1 MLEYVYQATGLLLII
16 FAVQTF
22 ADKSNKKR
30 IGTGLFWLIYGFSFT
45 FGVML
50 PDWFVGVMVL
60 MMTLIAA
67 CGLMG
72 IGSYGHS
79 DEKFRMESAKSLK
92 NSMFIPALIIPVVTI
107 LWSKLT
113 DSSALIGLGISA
125 LLALIVAI
133 VITKGTVQQSVHEG
147 RRLIDT
153 IGWAAILSQFLAAL
167 GYLFGEA
174 GVGETVS
181 HIVKEI
187 IPNNNLFAYVLCY
200 TFGMALFTIIMGNA
214 FAAFAVIT
222 TGVAIPLLMIE
233 QGGNPIIIGVIG
245 MLSGYCGT
253 LMTPMAA
260 NFNIVPAALL
270 ALKNKNQIIYL
281 QLVPGL
287 LMLTINTFLIYFLA
301 F

>member
-1 MLEYVYQATGLLLII
+1 MLEYVYQATGLLLIV

-22 ADKSNKKR
+22 TDKSNKKR

-45 FGVML
+45 FGLLL

-60 MMTLIAA
+60 LMTLIAA

-72 IGSYGHS
+72 IGIYGTS
-79 DEKFRMESAKSLK
+79 EEKFRMASAKKLK
-92 NSMFIPALIIPVVTI
+92 NSLFIPAIIIPVGTI
-107 LWSKLT
+107 LWSKT
-113 DSSALIGLGISA
+113 TGSSALIGLGISSV
-125 LLALIVAI
+125 LALIVAL

-174 GVGETVS
+174 GVGDTVS
-181 HIVKEI
+181 QIVKEI

-270 ALKNKNQIIYL
+270 ALKNKNQIIFL

>member
-1 MLEYVYQATGLLLII
+1 MLEYVYQATGLLLIV

-60 MMTLIAA
+60 LMTLIAA

-79 DEKFRMESAKSLK
+79 DEKFRMESAKNLK

-107 LWSKLT
+107 LWSKMT

-125 LLALIVAI
+125 ALALIVAI
-133 VITKGTVQQSVHEG
+133 VITKGTIQQSVHEG

-181 HIVKEI
+181 QIVKEI
-187 IPNNNLFAYVLCY
+187 IPNNNLFAYVMCY

-233 QGGNPIIIGVIG
+233 QSGNPIIIGVIG

-270 ALKNKNQIIYL
+270 ALKNKNQIIFL

>member
-1 MLEYVYQATGLLLII
+1 MLEYVYQATGLLLIA

-22 ADKSNKKR
+22 IDKSNKKR
-30 IGTGLFWLIYGFSFT
+30 IGTGLFWLIYGLSFSL
-45 FGVML
+45 GKVL
-50 PDWFVGVMVL
+50 PDWFVGIMVL
-60 MMTLIAA
+60 SLTLIAA

-72 IGSYGHS
+72 SGSYGYS
-79 DEKFRMESAKSLK
+79 TEKFRMASAKKLK
-92 NSMFIPALIIPVVTI
+92 NTMFLPAIIIPVVTI
-107 LWSKLT
+107 LWAKT
-113 DSSALIGLGISA
+113 TGTSALIGLGISA
-125 LLALIVAI
+125 LLALIVALI
-133 VITKGTVQQSVHEG
+133 ITKGKAQQSLHEG

-174 GVGETVS
+174 GVGDTVS
-181 HIVKEI
+181 QIVKEI
-187 IPNNNLFAYVLCY
+187 VPDNNLFAYVLCY
-200 TFGMALFTIIMGNA
+200 TCGMALFTIIMGNA

-222 TGVAIPLLMIE
+222 TGIAIPLLMIE

-281 QLVPGL
+281 QFFPGL

>member
-1 MLEYVYQATGLLLII
+1 MLEYVYQATGLLLIVFSI
-16 FAVQTF
+16 QTF
-22 ADKSNKKR
+22 LDKGNQKR
-30 IGTGLFWLIYGFSFT
+30 LGTGLFWLIYGLSFI
-45 FGVML
+45 FGAIL

-60 MMTLIAA
+60 LMTLIAA

-72 IGSYGHS
+72 SGSYGYS
-79 DEKFRMESAKSLK
+79 EEKFRIASAKKLK
-92 NSMFIPALIIPVVTI
+92 NSMFIPAIIIPVVTV
-107 LWSKLT
+107 LWSKMT

-125 LLALIVAI
+125 VLALIVAI
-133 VITKGTVQQSVHEG
+133 IITKGTVQQSVHEG

-187 IPNNNLFAYVLCY
+187 IPNNNLFAYVMCY

-222 TGVAIPLLMIE
+222 TGIAIPLLIIE
-233 QGGNPIIIGVIG
+233 QSGNPIIIGVIG

-270 ALKNKNQIIYL
+270 ALKNKNQIIFL
-281 QLVPGL
+281 QLTPGL

>member
-1 MLEYVYQATGLLLII
+1 MLEYVYQATGLLLIV

-60 MMTLIAA
+60 LMTLIAA

-79 DEKFRMESAKSLK
+79 DDKFRMESAKSLK

-107 LWSKLT
+107 LWSKMT

-125 LLALIVAI
+125 VLALIVAL

-181 HIVKEI
+181 QIVKEI

-233 QGGNPIIIGVIG
+233 QSGNPIIIGVIG

-270 ALKNKNQIIYL
+270 ALKNKNQIIFL
-281 QLVPGL
+281 QLIPGL

>member
-1 MLEYVYQATGLLLII
+1 MLEYVYQATGLLLIV

-60 MMTLIAA
+60 LMTLIAA

-107 LWSKLT
+107 LWSKMT

-125 LLALIVAI
+125 ALALIVAI
-133 VITKGTVQQSVHEG
+133 VITKGTIQQSVHEG

-181 HIVKEI
+181 QIVKEI
-187 IPNNNLFAYVLCY
+187 IPNNNLFAYVMCY

-233 QGGNPIIIGVIG
+233 QSGNPIIIGVIG

-270 ALKNKNQIIYL
+270 ALKNKNQIIFL

>member
-1 MLEYVYQATGLLLII
+1 MLEYVYQATGLLLIA

-22 ADKSNKKR
+22 VDKSNKKR
-30 IGTGLFWLIYGFSFT
+30 IGTGLFWLIYGLSFSL
-45 FGVML
+45 GKVL
-50 PDWFVGVMVL
+50 PDWFVGIMVL
-60 MMTLIAA
+60 SLTLIAA

-72 IGSYGHS
+72 SGSYGYS
-79 DEKFRMESAKSLK
+79 TEEFRMANAKKLK
-92 NSMFIPALIIPVVTI
+92 NTMFLPAIIIPVVTI
-107 LWSKLT
+107 LWAKT
-113 DSSALIGLGISA
+113 TGTSALIGLGVSA
-125 LLALIVAI
+125 LIALIVALI
-133 VITKGTVQQSVHEG
+133 ITKGKAQQSLHEG

-174 GVGETVS
+174 GVGDTVS
-181 HIVKEI
+181 QIVKEI
-187 IPNNNLFAYVLCY
+187 VPNNNLFAYVLCY

-222 TGVAIPLLMIE
+222 TGVAIPLLMVE
-233 QGGNPIIIGVIG
+233 QSGNPIIIGVIG

-281 QLVPGL
+281 QFLPGL
-287 LMLTINTFLIYFLA
+287 LMLTVNTFLIYFLA

>member
-1 MLEYVYQATGLLLII
+1 MLEYVYQATGLLLIV
-16 FAVQTF
+16 FAVQSF
-22 ADKSNKKR
+22 LDKGNKKR
-30 IGTGLFWLIYGFSFT
+30 FGTGAFWLIYGLSFL
-45 FGVML
+45 FGPLL

-60 MMTLIAA
+60 LMTMIAA

-72 IGSYGHS
+72 RGSYGYS
-79 DEKFRMESAKSLK
+79 EEKFRVASAKKLK
-92 NSMFIPALIIPVVTI
+92 NSMFIPAIIIPVVTV
-107 LWSKLT
+107 LWSKMT

-125 LLALIVAI
+125 AMALIVAI
-133 VITKGTVQQSVHEG
+133 IITKGTVQQSVHEG

-181 HIVKEI
+181 QIVKEI
-187 IPNNNLFAYVLCY
+187 IPNNNLFAYVMCY

-222 TGVAIPLLMIE
+222 TGVAIPLLIIE
-233 QGGNPIIIGVIG
+233 QSGNPMIIGVIG

-270 ALKNKNQIIYL
+270 ALKNKNQIIFL
-281 QLVPGL
+281 QLIPGL
-287 LMLTINTFLIYFLA
+287 LMLTINTFLIYLLA

>member
-1 MLEYVYQATGLLLII
+1 MLEYVYQATGLLLIV

-30 IGTGLFWLIYGFSFT
+30 IGTGLFWLIYGLSFT
-45 FGVML
+45 FGVVL
-50 PDWFVGVMVL
+50 PDWFVGGMVL
-60 MMTLIAA
+60 LMTLIAA

-107 LWSKLT
+107 LWSKMT

-125 LLALIVAI
+125 VLALIVAI

-181 HIVKEI
+181 QIVKEI
-187 IPNNNLFAYVLCY
+187 IPNNNLFAYVMCY

-233 QGGNPIIIGVIG
+233 QSGNPIIIGVIG

>member
-1 MLEYVYQATGLLLII
+1 MLEYVYQATGLLLIA
-16 FAVQTF
+16 FALQTF
-22 ADKSNKKR
+22 IDKSNKKR
-30 IGTGLFWLIYGFSFT
+30 IGTGLFWLIYGLSFSL
-45 FGVML
+45 GKVL
-50 PDWFVGVMVL
+50 PDWFVGIMVL
-60 MMTLIAA
+60 SLTLIAA

-72 IGSYGHS
+72 SGSYGYS
-79 DEKFRMESAKSLK
+79 TEKFRMASAKKLK
-92 NSMFIPALIIPVVTI
+92 NTMFLPAIIIPVVTI
-107 LWSKLT
+107 LWAKT
-113 DSSALIGLGISA
+113 TGTSALIGLGVSA
-125 LLALIVAI
+125 LLALIVALI
-133 VITKGTVQQSVHEG
+133 ITKGKAQQSLHEG

-174 GVGETVS
+174 GVGDTVS
-181 HIVKEI
+181 QIVKEI
-187 IPNNNLFAYVLCY
+187 VPDNNLFAYVLCY
-200 TFGMALFTIIMGNA
+200 TCGMALFTIIMGNA

-222 TGVAIPLLMIE
+222 TGIAIPLLMIE

-281 QLVPGL
+281 QFFPGL

>member
-1 MLEYVYQATGLLLII
+1 MLEYVYQATGLLLIV

-45 FGVML
+45 FGVLL

-60 MMTLIAA
+60 LMTLIAA

-181 HIVKEI
+181 QIVKEI

-281 QLVPGL
+281 QVVPGL
-287 LMLTINTFLIYFLA
+287 LMLAINTFLIYFLA